1 MGRRMR
7 APLALVMLTLA
18 AALGAGCGGDSGSS
32 GPPTINWYTFDEPS
46 GAFDDGVKN
55 CNKEAAGKY
64 EIKLVPLPTDA
75 NQQRELLVRRLA
87 AEDQSV
93 DIIGMDVIWT
103 AEFAEAGWIRRV
115 PQQDAQELEGNTLE
129 GPLE

>member
-1 MGRRMR
+1 MGRRER
-7 APLALVMLTLA
+7 APLALALVALA
-18 AALGAGCGGDSGSS
+18 AAVASGCGGSGGSS
-32 GPPTINWYTFDEPS
+32 GPPTINWYTFAEPS

-55 CNKEAAGKY
+55 CNKEANGRY

-87 AEDQSV
+87 AEDDSV

-103 AEFAEAGWIRRV
+103 AEFAEAKWIRPV
-115 PQQDAQELEGNTLE
+115 PEKDAQELQ
-129 GPLE
+129 